1 MSVPVGHFK
10 TMQKTTGM
18 YSRMYFD
25 DAQIEKLIK
34 FMEKHYPQYRDLLI
48 MHHELG
54 LRMTDLSEVRPEVIE
69 RLKRAR
75 ALNPR
80 VIELERQRNVTKLK
94 WKAFLKK

>member
-1 MSVPVGHFK
+1 MAKARANARRQRPDVKARAKVAY
-10 TMQKTTGM
+10 QK
-18 YSRMYFD
+18 YH
-25 DAQIEKLIK
+25 K
-34 FMEKHYPQYRDLLI
+34 
-48 MHHELG
+48 
-54 LRMTDLSEVRPEVIE
+54 RPEVIE